1 MRKDNAGSGENG
13 PHKRR
18 RDSEGSNGMNMLP
31 LRSLQLMI
39 PLKPLSPEE
48 IQVVK
53 DYRIFLQRSLKKVKI
68 DLFTIIYPI
77 ILVHRIKALQVHEMR
92 KN

>member
-1 MRKDNAGSGENG
+1 MRKDNAPFGSNENG
-13 PHKRR
+13 PSKRR

-48 IQVVK
+48 VQVVK
-53 DYRIFLQRSLKKVKI
+53 DYRIFLQRSLRKVRI
-68 DLFTIIYPI
+68 NLLFLNFSARVESFNY
-77 ILVHRIKALQVHEMR
+77 LKS
-92 KN
+92 